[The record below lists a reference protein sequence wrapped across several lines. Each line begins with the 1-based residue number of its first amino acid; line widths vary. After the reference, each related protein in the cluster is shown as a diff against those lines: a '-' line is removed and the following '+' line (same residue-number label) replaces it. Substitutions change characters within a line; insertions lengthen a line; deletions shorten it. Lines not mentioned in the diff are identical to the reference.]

1 MLHLG
6 VGKESE
12 PYDLFVFAINAEQT
26 KEKYIT
32 RMKKFLEIIGIDQE
46 KKLTI
51 QERCKIFTER
61 ANSQNGWLVNVI
73 IQFLQFQKGRV
84 NRREITGST
93 LRNYVKVLKLF
104 CEMNDL
110 LVPWKKLTRGL
121 PKAKNY
127 ADDRVPRLDEI
138 QKIITYPD
146 WRIRAI
152 VCTMSSSGIRLGA
165 WDYLKW
171 EHITPI
177 MKESNV
183 VAAKILVY
191 AGDQEQYLSFLT
203 PEAFSELRK
212 WMDFRKES
220 GEQITGKSWV
230 MRDLWNTRVSSRR
243 RGAAGIANM
252 PVRLKSSGLKRLME
266 DALWSQGL
274 RKRLEPGKRRHEFQ
288 ADHGYRKWFKTQC
301 ELAGMKS
308 INIEILMGHSI
319 GISDSYY
326 RISEIDLLEDY
337 LKAIDHLTIN
347 ESNILRRQVTERLD
361 NTNEVFEMELQKR
374 DREILTIKKQDQ
386 LSTDA
391 IASLS
396 DQIIKLQEEIES
408 LKNRKHTG
416 QF

>member
-26 KEKYIT
+26 REKYIT

-46 KKLTI
+46 RKLTI
-51 QERCKIFTER
+51 QERCIIFTDKARSE
-61 ANSQNGWLVNVI
+61 NGWLVNVI
-73 IQFLQFQKGRV
+73 IQFLQFQKNRV
-84 NRREITGST
+84 NSREITGST
-93 LRNYVKVLKLF
+93 LRNYVKVVKLF

-110 LVPWKKLTRGL
+110 YVPWKKLTRGL

-138 QKIITYPD
+138 QKIIAYPD
-146 WRIRAI
+146 WRMRAI
-152 VCTMSSSGIRLGA
+152 ICTMASSGIRLGA
-165 WDYLKW
+165 WDFLLW

-177 MKESNV
+177 TRDGKLI
-183 VAAKILVY
+183 AAKILVY

-203 PEAFSELRK
+203 PEAFSELEK
-212 WMDFRKES
+212 WVDFRKNS
-220 GEQITGKSWV
+220 GEKITGKSWV
-230 MRDLWNTRVSSRR
+230 MRDLWNTRVCSRR
-243 RGAAGIANM
+243 RGAVGLANN
-252 PVRLKSSGLKRLME
+252 PVRLKSSGIKRLME
-266 DALWSQGL
+266 DALWSEGI
-274 RKRLEPGKRRHEFQ
+274 RKQLEPGKRRHEFQ

-326 RISEIDLLEDY
+326 RIPEKELLEDY
-337 LKAIDHLTIN
+337 LKAVGLLTIN
-347 ESNILRRQVTERLD
+347 KNNIFRYQVTELSD
-361 NTNEVFEMELQKR
+361 NPKGIVKTELQKR
-374 DREILTIKKQDQ
+374 DREIQRIRAHDQ
-386 LSTDA
+386 LSSDA

-396 DQIIKLQEEIES
+396 DQILKLQEEIEI
-408 LKNRKHTG
+408 LKNRRFFSK
-416 QF
+416 